1 MDNYIGDH
9 KYSPLRKGTRCL
21 YKNDGSFPPKDAS
34 PDDVYLT
41 GSTANYHM
49 ETTGDIRIL
58 DLLPGSF
65 GDPLQCRLRV
75 AAIESNP
82 AYDALSYMWGDP
94 SLPKASIYLDKE
106 VFPVTQSLESA
117 LRHVRLQDSVRHLW
131 ADAVC
136 INQRDKKE
144 RGNQVHLMKE
154 IYSRADTVRVWID
167 VELSPEVPVVRKL
180 FTLRLQ
186 DNDDQLGNDPKFWTR
201 LLPLLQNRYWNR
213 LWIQQ
218 ELLFASKLVFHCRK
232 VPIPGN
238 CLMALQLQIFRK
250 LHDCGGPFTINDSWS
265 LFESLKSTPMV
276 PSRNLACSQE
286 MMRNKVPV
294 DPLTLRPD
302 FTLLPPKARW
312 QLDPR
317 KWGPHLS
324 TSSIYLLG
332 MLRQSQSLEV
342 TAPRDRV
349 NATMNLVIDYD
360 DDGYEA
366 DYEQDIAE
374 VYLRVAELLP
384 WACNSLQFLTM
395 AKTYTLPDPE
405 VQGLPSWAPNWN
417 TPGNA
422 EYFLRPFQAA
432 GYLPMYG
439 TPFQSTMEDGVLH
452 ARGFKY
458 ATVGRTLS
466 TTNNTLSPLSN
477 LLSLFM
483 STVKSTIYHYGDIQK
498 LAFTLTGPAM
508 AELRIPRNYF
518 SEDEAVIYTAI
529 LLGYSIVNPYLR
541 MVDLFPRAKKV
552 FDNSEKKIR
561 AALLAL
567 QKSLNLC
574 CSCIR
579 YLYLEGESN
588 SVPEMRGKTER
599 FGNFI
604 QLVYKTLSAGCLAS
618 IISSKITPTTMP
630 TTTFAITEG
639 KALVKPGDEIWI
651 LFGCPTPMVLRRD
664 MPYFNVASPIYVF
677 DIMYGEAMDGVTTPD
692 DNFGGWSIILETG
705 ILGPAPAEPYISG
718 KSKWEVKVIRLR

>member
-1 MDNYIGDH
+1 MDNYIGNH

-34 PDDVYLT
+34 PDDVCLT

-75 AAIESNP
+75 EAIESNP

-94 SLPKASIYLDKE
+94 SLPKASIYLDNK

-218 ELLFASKLVFHCRK
+218 ELLFASILVFHCRK

-265 LFESLKSTPMV
+265 LLESHKSTPMV
-276 PSRNLACSQE
+276 PSRNLACSRE

-342 TAPRDRV
+342 TDPRDRV

-395 AKTYTLPDPE
+395 AKTCTLPDPE

-422 EYFLRPFQAA
+422 EYFLSSFHAAGDLPMYSTPFQAD
-432 GYLPMYG
+432 
-439 TPFQSTMEDGVLH
+439 MEDGFLH

-458 ATVGRTLS
+458 ATVDRTLS
-466 TTNNTLSPLSN
+466 TTDNASTPFSVLSN
-477 LLSLFM
+477 LFI
-483 STVKSTIYHYGDIQK
+483 TVVKSAICHYGDIKK
-498 LAFTLTGPAM
+498 LASTLTGPAM
-508 AELRIPRNYF
+508 AELRIARDYF
-518 SEDEAVIYTAI
+518 SESEAI
-529 LLGYSIVNPYLR
+529 LYTGILLDYSFVTPGVRIA
-541 MVDLFPRAKKV
+541 DLFPYATKV
-552 FDNSEKKIR
+552 YKHSQRELRFV
-561 AALLAL
+561 LLAL
-567 QKSLNLC
+567 RKFRHLRPLC
-574 CSCIR
+574 LSW
-579 YLYLEGESN
+579 LDLEKESA
-588 SVPEMRGKTER
+588 VVERTVDQTER
-599 FGNFI
+599 FGHFI
-604 QLVYKTLSAGCLAS
+604 QLIHKTLSSGCLAS
-618 IISSKITPTTMP
+618 ISPIVNPKSTPSISL
-630 TTTFAITEG
+630 AITEG

-651 LFGCPTPMVLRRD
+651 LFGCPTPMVLRRA
-664 MPYFNVASPIYVF
+664 MPYFLVASPTYVF
-677 DIMYGEAMDGVTTPD
+677 DIMNGEAMDGVECPD
-692 DNFGGWSIILETG
+692 DDKFGGWPRVLERG
-705 ILGPAPAEPYISG
+705 SLGPSCQESYVSG
-718 KSKWEVKVIRLR
+718 RSGWEVEVIRLR